1 MSDNLGMVIL
11 WFADITD
18 GIKVFAEMCYILE
31 EGSALILRSDEVF
44 KRLEHVI
51 DDNYEWSSV
60 KRVVDDALA
69 LILKRRDIFL
79 HHQQIS
85 SINIYTSKQIVIKAN
100 EHVKI
105 LNN

>member
-1 MSDNLGMVIL
+1 
-11 WFADITD
+11 
-18 GIKVFAEMCYILE
+18 MCKILE
-31 EGSALILRSDEVF
+31 ERSEIILRSDEVF

-60 KRVVDDALA
+60 KRVVYDSLG

-79 HHQQIS
+79 HHKQIS

-100 EHVKI
+100 EHVKS